1 MRLNIYHFRS
11 QADEHYKQLRQLHE
25 DVPLIECK
33 LEPGSVY
40 MKGYVSQLASQP
52 GSSSAYNPD
61 RGRRPCSLL
70 LSW

>member
-1 MRLNIYHFRS
+1 MLAAIYDMRLNIHHFRS

-40 MKGYVSQLASQP
+40 MKGYVRQQLGTQP
-52 GSSSAYNPD
+52 GS
-61 RGRRPCSLL
+61 
-70 LSW
+70 W